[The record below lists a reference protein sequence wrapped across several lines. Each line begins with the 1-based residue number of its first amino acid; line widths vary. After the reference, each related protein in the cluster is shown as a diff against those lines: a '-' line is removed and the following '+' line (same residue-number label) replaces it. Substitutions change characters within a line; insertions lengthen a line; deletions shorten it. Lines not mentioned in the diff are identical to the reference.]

1 MELKDYL
8 TLFIP
13 IIVNGIFIFIAQK
26 MISTKLEK
34 KNREQKLSNSVVE
47 TLYKKVQD
55 VYYEYLVMRNHY
67 LNESVILDY
76 SKIENLD
83 NLILDLDCFFVVNW
97 VDLHEFDDERYSLM
111 RYWDEILDFLNSHS
125 DSTID
130 SDRFKL
136 IFNDMKAPLNVLLT
150 HIRLHY

>member
-26 MISTKLEK
+26 MISIKLEK
-34 KNREQKLSNSVVE
+34 KNREQELSNSVVE

-67 LNESVILDY
+67 LNESIISDY

-83 NLILDLDCFFVVNW
+83 NLILDLDCF
-97 VDLHEFDDERYSLM
+97 L
-111 RYWDEILDFLNSHS
+111 
-125 DSTID
+125 
-130 SDRFKL
+130 
-136 IFNDMKAPLNVLLT
+136 
-150 HIRLHY
+150 